1 MRGIA
6 LPEEGM
12 AIPLYHKRQIVK
24 RSYHDHRD
32 RF

>member
-6 LPEEGM
+6 LPKEGM
-12 AIPLYHKRQIVK
+12 AIPLYHKGKTVK
-24 RSYHDHRD
+24 RSYYDYRD